1 MPKQLSKEVL
11 RLAPIDTRGMSC
23 PQPVLMTKK
32 ALEVNSAEVTVLV
45 DSKTAKSNVERYLNL
60 TGYTINTIQLDGETN
75 TFEISAKKN

>member
-11 RLAPIDTRGMSC
+11 RLAQIDTRGMSC

-32 ALEVNSAEVTVLV
+32 ALEVNSTEVTVLV

-60 TGYTINTIQLDGETN
+60 TGYTINTTQLDGETN
-75 TFEISAKKN
+75 TFEISAKK